1 MSGGEIRGRAR
12 DNLRLPELKARPNLG
27 GKLVDRAVTLTL
39 LAILLLAVAGTWT
52 LSVIEVDIT
61 VEAAG
66 KLEPLGQ
73 SQVDTAGEWQ
83 AMLRV
88 AEREIDPIRIG
99 DPVKLTVPALANRTS
114 WMPER
119 LPATVSSIGSE
130 PLPESTEGR
139 ALYRV
144 DATLDLESLD
154 PEHRQ
159 RFRRGMTVE
168 ARIITRSARAI
179 DLVTGHFKRQLGT
192 DG

>member
-1 MSGGEIRGRAR
+1 MSGGEIRRNAQG
-12 DNLRLPELKARPNLG
+12 NLRLPKLEARPSLG

-39 LAILLLAVAGTWT
+39 LAIVLLAVLGAWT
-52 LSVIEVDIT
+52 LRVIEVDIT
-61 VEAAG
+61 VDAAG
-66 KLEPLGQ
+66 TLEPLEAG
-73 SQVDTAGEWQ
+73 TAGPWK
-83 AMLRV
+83 AKLRV

-99 DPVKLTVPALANRTS
+99 DPVKLTIPALANRKS

-119 LPATVSSIGSE
+119 LSAKVTSIGSE
-130 PLPESTEGR
+130 LLPESTEGR

-159 RFRRGMTVE
+159 RFRPGMTVE
-168 ARIITRSARAI
+168 ATIITRSARAI
-179 DLVTGHFKRQLGT
+179 DLITGHFQRQLGS